1 MWARPAAR
9 GSPPAQSR
17 SPPTL
22 RPRFW
27 ETVPLA
33 EMTGAEWEALCD
45 GCGKCCLLKLEDAET
60 GRVHYT
66 DVACRLFDCDT
77 RRCGQYALRRMFVPG
92 CVVLTPENLEDAAG
106 WMPAS
111 CAYRRLHEGRG
122 LADWHP
128 LVSGDPGSVVRA
140 GQALQVATVPE
151 WEVAEEDLEDHVLDE
166 DLLEETDE

>member
-1 MWARPAAR
+1 MRER
-9 GSPPAQSR
+9 PPA
-17 SPPTL
+17 PEL

-45 GCGKCCLLKLEDAET
+45 GCGKCCLLKLEDADT

-66 DVACRLFDCDT
+66 NVTCRLFDCAT

-92 CVVLTPENLEDAAG
+92 CVVLTPENLAEAAE

-128 LVSGDPGSVVRA
+128 LVSGDVGSPVRS
-140 GQALQVATVPE
+140 GQALSIATVPE
-151 WEVAEEDLEDHVLDE
+151 WEVAEEDLEDHVLADDWHDE
-166 DLLEETDE
+166 KVARRDD